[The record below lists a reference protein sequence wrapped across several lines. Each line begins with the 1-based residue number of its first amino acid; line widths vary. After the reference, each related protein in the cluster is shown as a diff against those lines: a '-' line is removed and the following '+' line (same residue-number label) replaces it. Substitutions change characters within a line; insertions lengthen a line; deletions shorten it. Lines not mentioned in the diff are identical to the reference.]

1 MAKGKVKT
9 VAFASQKGGAGK
21 STHCISLASSL
32 HFLLKKK
39 IAVIDCDFPQLSIK
53 HIRAREV
60 KELESDQSL
69 MDKFVAQNMPAYPVE
84 AARMELLPE
93 VLEKLTAYD
102 LDVILI
108 DAPGT
113 VNIENIRKSLS
124 SVNHIFVPLE
134 AEEMSLLSNIEF
146 LKFIKED
153 IAKQPNTSLNSFH
166 SFWNK
171 VKTSAKKDLLE
182 STQEYLRSQGYNVF
196 ESQVPDSVKFQ
207 RQVGRSTLFP
217 SMDTIKDDHIQ
228 GLTREM
234 CEVIFNT

>member
-1 MAKGKVKT
+1 MEKGKVKT

-39 IAVIDCDFPQLSIK
+39 IVVIDCDFPQLSIK
-53 HIRAREV
+53 HIRSREV
-60 KELESDQSL
+60 KELESDPML
-69 MDKFVAQNMPAYPVE
+69 MDKFAAQNMPAYPVE
-84 AARMELLPE
+84 ASRMELLPE
-93 VLEKLTAYD
+93 VLEKLKAYE

-113 VNIENIRKSLS
+113 VNVENIRKSLS
-124 SVNHIFVPLE
+124 SINHIFVPLE

-146 LKFIKED
+146 LKFIKDD
-153 IAKQPNTSLNSFH
+153 IAKQPNSNLISFH

-171 VKTSAKKDLLE
+171 VKTSVKKDLLE
-182 STQEYLRSQGYNVF
+182 STQEYLTGQGYQIF
-196 ESQVPDSVKFQ
+196 DSQIPDSVKFQ

-217 SMDTIKDDHIQ
+217 ALDTIKDDHIE

-234 CEVIFNT
+234 CDIIFNT